1 MAQVTITT
9 IHDGPRNAVVHVSIF
24 ADGSG
29 ELTDQVL
36 IDPAAFD
43 PPLPA
48 QPALRIVKL
57 WYDFTGFDAWL
68 EYDYLLSDT
77 PVWSMSGSQPGY
89 LDFECFGG
97 LTDRSASDG
106 TGKIQI
112 NTRGL
117 DNGDFGTMVL
127 AVKKS

>member
-1 MAQVTITT
+1 MAQLTITT
-9 IHDGPRNAVVHVSIF
+9 IHDGPRNAVIHVSIF

-29 ELTDQVL
+29 ELADEVL
-36 IDPAAFD
+36 IDPTAFD

-48 QPALRIVKL
+48 RPALRISKI
-57 WYDFTGFDAWL
+57 WHDFTGFDAWL

-77 PVWSMSGSQPGY
+77 PVWSMSGNQPGH
-89 LDFECFGG
+89 LDFDCFGG

-117 DNGDFGTMVL
+117 DNADFGTMVL
-127 AVKKS
+127 HVKKS